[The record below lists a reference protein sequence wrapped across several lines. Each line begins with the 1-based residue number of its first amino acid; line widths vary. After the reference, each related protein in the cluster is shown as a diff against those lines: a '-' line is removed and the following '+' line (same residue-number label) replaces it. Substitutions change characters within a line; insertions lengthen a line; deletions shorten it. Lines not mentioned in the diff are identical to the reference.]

1 MERHRRG
8 KYIGRASRRKGPDEP
23 LTVQDAFDDA
33 YERAINA
40 QHESDRTTPRGPVT
54 FRFTVVAIEIEGT
67 NPIGDY
73 IVHLDDA

>member
-1 MERHRRG
+1 MERHGRG
-8 KYIGRASRRKGPDEP
+8 KYIGRASRHKGPDDP
-23 LTVQDAFDDA
+23 ITLQDALDDA

-40 QHESDRTTPRGPVT
+40 QDESDRSTERGPVR
-54 FRFTVVAIEIEGT
+54 FRFKVVAIEIEGT